1 MTQAICVTSILIILL
16 TPGNS
21 FSKCWKFILQ
31 NHCVS
36 KADLAFGKEIEHP
49 NMRKAYWSI

>member
-21 FSKCWKFILQ
+21 FSKCLKFILQ